1 MATPINTFAPL
12 TTDSVYSVGFS
23 TPMARKGI
31 NYKKRVA
38 AGTIYAPIVD
48 AKGEYMP
55 ESIWSSLPR
64 DVLKLIFES
73 LPIRKW
79 STLSLLSKKWR
90 SYCYDEKRIASW
102 VNYVYTTFIA
112 MTRVNII
119 KNAIGP
125 IGADIVAAMGPYRFT
140 MAHDD
145 YLIRNKPVV
154 CPASVGC
161 GDIRLWV
168 ALSVL
173 AYRVKGTL
181 NTLNTAVA
189 KLIADKAPDIG
200 AALPHLKDEILKH
213 CPAKVFR
220 MPYPFNDDDEF
231 DEELIEEYEGGEME
245 YETEEEELDPMESL
259 EAKIVLMVARG
270 MNMNRNEVK
279 EYIWDLKAK
288 LTIADEKIDEAME
301 DMMTILSLRRG
312 AVGEAPISRYAI
324 DIQETQRKCYLLET
338 EINRHKAYLKS
349 LPKSIEP

>member
-55 ESIWSSLPR
+55 ESTWSSLPR

-102 VNYVYTTFIA
+102 VNCVYTTFIA

-125 IGADIVAAMGPYRFT
+125 IGADIVAAMGPYKFT

-154 CPASVGC
+154 CPMRLDRE
-161 GDIRLWV
+161 DIRRWV

-200 AALPHLKDEILKH
+200 AAIPHLKDEILKH

-245 YETEEEELDPMESL
+245 YETEEEEVDPM
-259 EAKIVLMVARG
+259 KIVLMVARG
-270 MNMNRNEVK
+270 MNVNRDEVK

-312 AVGEAPISRYAI
+312 AVGEGSISRYAI
-324 DIQETQRKCYLLET
+324 DIQETQRKCYLLES

-349 LPKSIEP
+349 LPKPIEP